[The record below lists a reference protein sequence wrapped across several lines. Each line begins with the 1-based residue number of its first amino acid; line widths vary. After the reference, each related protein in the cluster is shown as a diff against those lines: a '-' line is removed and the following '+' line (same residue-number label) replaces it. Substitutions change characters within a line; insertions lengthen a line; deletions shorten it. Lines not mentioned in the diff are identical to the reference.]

1 MGEVGFDGD
10 EVKSEGAEEL
20 FLVGGHS
27 LLLRLSLQ
35 VLLKE
40 MLCNLLSKFGH
51 SIIGEVF

>member
-35 VLLKE
+35 VLLKK
-40 MLCNLLSKFGH
+40 MLSKFGH

>member
-10 EVKSEGAEEL
+10 EVKSERSEEL

-35 VLLKE
+35 VLLKK
-40 MLCNLLSKFGH
+40 MLFNLLSKFGH